1 MVDRMAELKVAMMV
15 VPTVSTMV
23 VPTVSLT
30 VVMMV

>member
-1 MVDRMAELKVAMMV
+1 MVDRLAELKVAMMV
-15 VPTVSTMV
+15 VPTVSMMV